1 MHPVELGRKKLGAF
15 RTCKTTPRAHEIPKN
30 SEHSDLVS
38 PMTLAELVQYNLSRG
53 GIRRV
58 P

>member
-1 MHPVELGRKKLGAF
+1 MHPVKLGRKKHGAF
-15 RTCKTTPRAHEIPKN
+15 RTCKTTPRAQEIPKN
-30 SEHSDLVS
+30 SELSDLLS